1 MRDEKETKENR
12 KAKFTIA
19 GGILALAILVILT
32 VMGSMGRTKP
42 APEEAAGKEPETVIS
57 TEEPDK
63 EEQNKKE
70 QNKEEWPKAANPD
83 DKEDTR
89 KQEDKKEY
97 SRVEKAKGGLSY
109 TPYAS
114 ESKWRELTDEQK
126 AERIENGIPVLQD
139 KNKTID
145 RICARKG
152 RPDLEPYSYLLT
164 SSLKRYCDKE
174 GIEATKGEFL
184 AYDQWISKDEESF
197 FIVLNDKKET
207 IVLATAEMRGADW
220 KFERVE
226 GTREEVLKQA
236 EENEDKV
243 DDLPAKAAK
252 DKTKK
257 E

>member
-1 MRDEKETKENR
+1 MFV
-12 KAKFTIA
+12 KFQ
-19 GGILALAILVILT
+19 LHWLVAVCL
-32 VMGSMGRTKP
+32 
-42 APEEAAGKEPETVIS
+42 
-57 TEEPDK
+57 
-63 EEQNKKE
+63 
-70 QNKEEWPKAANPD
+70 
-83 DKEDTR
+83 
-89 KQEDKKEY
+89 
-97 SRVEKAKGGLSY
+97 
-109 TPYAS
+109 
-114 ESKWRELTDEQK
+114 
-126 AERIENGIPVLQD
+126 
-139 KNKTID
+139 
-145 RICARKG
+145 
-152 RPDLEPYSYLLT
+152 YSY
-164 SSLKRYCDKE
+164 KE